1 MDKLEKARFIYEL
14 LDNSFDL
21 LSEEISIPSEI
32 DSNVLHDTL
41 FSFAQIS
48 KLEDFVFEEGD
59 SEGYFYIT
67 EFKNKNKLVTLEE
80 MLEQAHYEYNC
91 AAEDYYRAATEGPRG
106 WGD

>member
-1 MDKLEKARFIYEL
+1 MDKLETAQFIYKL

-21 LSEEISIPSEI
+21 LTEEISIPSEI

-41 FSFAQIS
+41 FNFAMKS

-59 SEGYFYIT
+59 SEGFYYIV
-67 EFKNKNKLVTLEE
+67 EFKNTQKLLTLEE

-91 AAEDYYRAATEGPRG
+91 AAEDYYRAETEGQRG